1 MVVVL
6 NFNFRVGVHHQ
17 SVDGVFP
24 GRSPY
29 MRFYTR
35 HFVRAAAVLAGI
47 VFTPLLQAAM
57 PVIEIG
63 ALHGKLRY
71 DVELFH
77 VKPGSEVKLVLNNT
91 DEMQHNLIICAPGAN
106 VTMKV
111 AQKAWALGADAL
123 DQQYVPDMPEVLFFT
138 KIVNPGQQDSI
149 TFKAPETP
157 GDYPYVCTLP
167 GHAFTMKGIMRVTD
181 NPPADKP
188 VKAVADKQGGSSK
201 FHLHVMD
208 KPVVKR
214 AFVQDGPSRAVLVG
228 LPGGINYCFDAD
240 TCCVRFGWF
249 GMFLDV
255 GPDWGYDANHRGG
268 SPVKTLGER
277 FKVGEIDLPIRI
289 GSPYLTPQVEFKGY
303 EWNGENVPVMK
314 FLVNGAP
321 VRQTVRPAPKG
332 IGLQY
337 DFEFDLINAP
347 VFIKFDDRDVNLSS
361 SVGEWKD
368 GVLHVPHDQTKKF
381 SVTVTTKSSATVN

>member
-1 MVVVL
+1 MRIVICH
-6 NFNFRVGVHHQ
+6 FFRI
-17 SVDGVFP
+17 
-24 GRSPY
+24 
-29 MRFYTR
+29 
-35 HFVRAAAVLAGI
+35 AAVLAAVI
-47 VFTPLLQAAM
+47 FAPSLFAAA

-63 ALHGKLRY
+63 TLHGKLRY
-71 DVELFH
+71 DTELFE
-77 VKPGSEVKLVLNNT
+77 VRPGVEVTLILRNA
-91 DEMQHNLIICAPGAN
+91 DEMQHNLVICRQGN
-106 VTMKV
+106 NITLKV
-111 AQKAWALGADAL
+111 AQKAWALGAEAVSK
-123 DQQYVPDMPEVLFFT
+123 QYIPDTPEVLFHT
-138 KIVNPGQQDSI
+138 SVVDPGKEIAI
-149 TFKAPETP
+149 TFVTP
-157 GDYPYVCTLP
+157 TDKGDYPYVCTIP
-167 GHAFTMKGIMRVTD
+167 GHAFTMKGVMRVTD
-181 NPPADKP
+181 SPSVPKKSVDNGLVDGKDSAR
-188 VKAVADKQGGSSK
+188 

-208 KPVVKR
+208 KAIVKR
-214 AFVQDGPSRAVLVG
+214 AFVENGPARSILVG

-314 FLVNGAP
+314 FLVNGVP
-321 VRQTVRPAPKG
+321 VRQTVRPAARG

-347 VFIKFDDRDVNLSS
+347 VFIKFDDRDVTLSA